1 MAVEPLKKAVHLIG
15 GQTATAKAVG
25 RGIKQ
30 AHVYN
35 WLNSPNPDLTPP
47 AEYCPAIER
56 ATAGQVRCED
66 LRPDVEWSV
75 LRGTSPRD
83 QEAAHEETGPREHEL
98 QEVA

>member
-1 MAVEPLKKAVHLIG
+1 MKAVGLIG

-30 AHVYN
+30 PHVHG
-35 WLNSPNPDLTPP
+35 WLNSPNPDLMPP

-75 LRGTSPRD
+75 LRGTALRD
-83 QEAAHEETGPREHEL
+83 TETVHEERAASAHEMQEAA
-98 QEVA
+98 

>member
-1 MAVEPLKKAVHLIG
+1 MDKKPIELACDIVG
-15 GQTATAKAVG
+15 GITTLANALGVKPPTVSQW
-25 RGIKQ
+25 I
-30 AHVYN
+30 
-35 WLNSPNPDLTPP
+35 SSNPMTSRRVP
-47 AEYCPAIER
+47 AARCPSIER
-56 ATAGQVRCED
+56 ATSGVVRCED

>member
-1 MAVEPLKKAVHLIG
+1 MALEPLQKAVHLIG

-56 ATAGQVRCED
+56 ATAGQVRCEE

-75 LRGTSPRD
+75 LRCACGDRD
-83 QEAAHEETGPREHEL
+83 AA
-98 QEVA
+98 